1 MLHVIPLGGLGEIG
15 LNAMVV
21 ACRGE
26 MLLIDC
32 GLMFP
37 PIGTLGVD
45 IILPDFT
52 YLRQNASLLKG
63 ILLTHGHEDHVGALP
78 FLLNEVPVPVYGT
91 RFTLGKTGD
100 LYRER
105 YWQQSQLEAVE
116 QFKKFFAPRK
126 KSLVSAAVAWVLQQ
140 PGITS
145 AIIGAS
151 KPEQLDDSL
160 AAVDVKFDEEEKEA
174 LNLVW
179 FGIPRPAKPV
189 R

>member
-15 LNAMVV
+15 LNAMVI

-52 YLRQNASLLKG
+52 YLRRNASLLKG

-91 RFTLGKTGD
+91 RFTLGMVRGRLEEYGIEAD
-100 LYRER
+100 LREIEPR
-105 YWQQSQLEAVE
+105 HPFPVGAHFTVEASRVTHTV
-116 QFKKFFAPRK
+116 PD
-126 KSLVSAAVAWVLQQ
+126 AVGYIVR
-140 PGITS
+140 T
-145 AIIGAS
+145 
-151 KPEQLDDSL
+151 PE
-160 AAVDVKFDEEEKEA
+160 
-174 LNLVW
+174 
-179 FGIPRPAKPV
+179 
-189 R
+189 